1 MPVRVK
7 ICGITDLEDAE
18 AAVRFGADALGFIFY
33 KKSPR
38 YIDPREAGGI
48 IRALPPFVTKVGVFV
63 NETLDEVRRVREDA
77 SLDRVQLHGD
87 ETPEYCAALGA
98 GVIKAFRI
106 RVQADIEELALYDVS
121 AFLLDTYREDTP
133 GGTGETFNWE
143 IAVEA
148 SSERRIILSGGLN
161 AENVAMAI
169 KTVRPYAVDASSG
182 VESAPGKKDLEKM
195 KKFIDEAKTA

>member
-7 ICGITDLEDAE
+7 ICGITNLADAE

-48 IRALPPFVTKVGVFV
+48 IEALPPFVTKVGVFV
-63 NETLDEVRRVREDA
+63 NETLDEVRRAREEA

-87 ETPEYCAALGA
+87 ETPEYCSELGS

-106 RVQADIEELALYDVS
+106 RVRADIEKLALYDVP
-121 AFLLDTYREDTP
+121 AYLLDTYREGTP

-169 KTVRPYAVDASSG
+169 KTVRPYAVDVSSG
-182 VESAPGKKDLEKM
+182 VEAAPGKKDLEKM
-195 KKFIDEAKTA
+195 KKFIDEARTA

>member
-7 ICGITDLEDAE
+7 ICGITNLEDAE
-18 AAVRFGADALGFIFY
+18 AAVAFGADALGFIFY

-38 YIDPREAGGI
+38 YIDPLRAAAI
-48 IRALPPFVTKVGVFV
+48 TRALPPFVIKVGVFV
-63 NETLDEVRRVREDA
+63 DEALEEVSRVREDA

-87 ETPEYCAALGA
+87 ETPGYCAEASP

-106 RVQADIEELALYDVS
+106 RGRADIERLALYDVS
-121 AFLLDTYREDTP
+121 AFLLDTYVDGVP
-133 GGTGETFNWE
+133 GGTGEAFNWE

-148 SSERRIILSGGLN
+148 SALRRIILSGGLTPG
-161 AENVAMAI
+161 NVAMAI
-169 KTVRPYAVDASSG
+169 KTVRPYAVDVSSG
-182 VESAPGKKDLEKM
+182 VEAGPGKKDLEKM

>member
-7 ICGITDLEDAE
+7 ICGITNLEDAE
-18 AAVRFGADALGFIFY
+18 AAVRFGADALGFVFY
-33 KKSPR
+33 RKSPR

-63 NETLDEVRRVREDA
+63 NETLDEVRRAREEA

-87 ETPEYCAALGA
+87 ETPEYCEKTGS

-106 RVQADIEELALYDVS
+106 RVRADIEELALYDVS

-169 KTVRPYAVDASSG
+169 KTVRPYAVDVSSG

-195 KKFIDEAKTA
+195 KKFIDEARTA

>member
-7 ICGITDLEDAE
+7 ICGITNIEDAE
-18 AAVRFGADALGFIFY
+18 AAVSFGADALGFIFY
-33 KKSPR
+33 GKSPR
-38 YIDPREAGGI
+38 YIDPVHAGSI
-48 IRALPPFVTKVGVFV
+48 IRALPPFVVKVGVLV
-63 NETLDEVRRVREDA
+63 NETLEEVRRVREEA

-87 ETPEYCAALGA
+87 ETPEYCAEVGA

-106 RVQADIEELALYDVS
+106 RGRTDIDKLALYDVP
-121 AFLLDTYREDTP
+121 AFLLDTYKEGVP

-148 SSERRIILSGGLN
+148 SAERRIILSGGLN

-169 KTVRPYAVDASSG
+169 KTVRPYAVDVSSG
-182 VESAPGKKDLEKM
+182 VEAAPGKKDLEKM